1 VNRLPTSRNDDF
13 DRSLRQLQQHAEGAV
28 SAATLA
34 RLRQARRHA
43 TATAGADTGASP
55 WRRRGWWL
63 ATACSA
69 VLAVTVAVQFNRTA
83 PVLPPSVA
91 ADPATD
97 LSDDALLFD
106 ESPELYLWLG
116 SDAVAME

>member
-1 VNRLPTSRNDDF
+1 VNRLPTSQHDDF
-13 DRSLRQLQQHAEGAV
+13 DRSLRQLQRHAEGAV
-28 SAATLA
+28 SPATLA
-34 RLRQARRHA
+34 RLRQARQQA
-43 TATAGADTGASP
+43 TAAPESSP

-83 PVLPPSVA
+83 PVLPASVA
-91 ADPATD
+91 ADAAD
-97 LSDDALLFD
+97 ELSDDTLLFD

-116 SDAVAME
+116 ADTVAME

>member
-1 VNRLPTSRNDDF
+1 VNRLPTSRHEDF
-13 DRSLRQLQQHAEGAV
+13 DRSLRQLQRHADGAV
-28 SAATLA
+28 SPATLA
-34 RLRQARRHA
+34 RLRQARQQA
-43 TATAGADTGASP
+43 TADAGASP

-69 VLAVTVAVQFNRTA
+69 VLAVTVAVQFNRTP
-83 PVLPPSVA
+83 PVLPASVA
-91 ADPATD
+91 ADAAD
-97 LSDDALLFD
+97 ELSDDALLFD

>member
-1 VNRLPTSRNDDF
+1 VNRLPTSRNEDF

-28 SAATLA
+28 SPATLA
-34 RLRQARRHA
+34 RLRQARQQA
-43 TATAGADTGASP
+43 TAGASP

-69 VLAVTVAVQFNRTA
+69 VLAVTVAVQFNRTP

-91 ADPATD
+91 ADAAAE

-116 SDAVAME
+116 SDTVAME

>member
-1 VNRLPTSRNDDF
+1 MNRLPTSPHDDF
-13 DRSLRQLQQHAEGAV
+13 DRSLQQLQQHADGAV
-28 SAATLA
+28 SPATLA

-43 TATAGADTGASP
+43 TSGADASP

-69 VLAVTVAVQFNRTA
+69 VLAVTVGVQFNRTPPA
-83 PVLPPSVA
+83 LPPSAA
-91 ADPATD
+91 ADAGDDPT
-97 LSDDALLFD
+97 DDALLFD

-116 SDAVAME
+116 SDALAME

>member
-1 VNRLPTSRNDDF
+1 MNRLPIPPHEDSDHA
-13 DRSLRQLQQHAEGAV
+13 LRQLQRHAEGAL
-28 SAATLA
+28 SPATLS

-43 TATAGADTGASP
+43 TTQAAASP

-69 VLAVTVAVQFNRTA
+69 VLAVTVAVQFNRTP
-83 PVLPPSVA
+83 PVLPPGVA
-91 ADPATD
+91 ADAAAD

>member
-1 VNRLPTSRNDDF
+1 MNRLPTSRNDDF

-28 SAATLA
+28 SPATLA
-34 RLRQARRHA
+34 HLRRARQQA
-43 TATAGADTGASP
+43 TASAGAGASP

-69 VLAVTVAVQFNRTA
+69 VLAVTVAVQFNRTP

-91 ADPATD
+91 ADAAAD

-116 SDAVAME
+116 SDTLAME

>member
-1 VNRLPTSRNDDF
+1 MNRLPTSRNEDF

-28 SAATLA
+28 SPAALA
-34 RLRQARRHA
+34 RLRQARQQS
-43 TATAGADTGASP
+43 TAGAGASP

-69 VLAVTVAVQFNRTA
+69 VLAVTVAVQFNRTP
-83 PVLPPSVA
+83 PVLPPGVA
-91 ADPATD
+91 ADAAAD

-116 SDAVAME
+116 SDTLAME

>member
-1 VNRLPTSRNDDF
+1 MNRLPTSRNEDF

-28 SAATLA
+28 SPATLA
-34 RLRQARRHA
+34 RLRQARQQ
-43 TATAGADTGASP
+43 ATAGTGASP

-69 VLAVTVAVQFNRTA
+69 VLAVTVAVQFNRTP

-91 ADPATD
+91 ADAAAELP
-97 LSDDALLFD
+97 DDALLFD
-106 ESPELYLWLG
+106 ESPGLYLWLG
-116 SDAVAME
+116 SDTVAME